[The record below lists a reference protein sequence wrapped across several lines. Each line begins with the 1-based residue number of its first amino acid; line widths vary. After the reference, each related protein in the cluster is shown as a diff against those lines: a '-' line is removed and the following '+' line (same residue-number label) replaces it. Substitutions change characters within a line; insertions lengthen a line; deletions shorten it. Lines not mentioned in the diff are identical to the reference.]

1 MKMKTDR
8 LGLIRTNYSL
18 KPVSF
23 MEIGREVLSDSPTV
37 QSVVQAH
44 SNLTNS
50 LKVVGFGLFGLF
62 VVHKF
67 IK

>member
-1 MKMKTDR
+1 MKTDR

-18 KPVSF
+18 QPVSF
-23 MEIGREVLSDSPTV
+23 MKIGQEVLTESPTV
-37 QSVVQAH
+37 MSVAQSY
-44 SNLTNS
+44 SNLTTS

-62 VVHKF
+62 AVRQF